1 MGYIQKR
8 GKNELHDYS
17 YAMAA
22 DIAGAIGDRLAALN
36 VVLGRRNLSVKR
48 EKSQNGQGVETV
60 VEVTLDYEFIDG
72 DSDEILS
79 VPSYGEGR
87 DSGDKAPYKA
97 LTGALKYALI
107 QTFLIATGDDPEEE
121 RCDHQPLSTNA
132 RRYKRSIS
140 AEQAQTLGDLIEQTG
155 TDQAKVL
162 EFYAVSKLEEMTA
175 DNYRKAR
182 IDSRFLLLGA
192 ARLPHVDCYPSSA
205 NLVKGGGGDGEAT
218 KHVDTQGV
226 ERGNW
231 AALSSGWGLG
241 APPDVGRIYPGDGLS
256 PQACAA
262 GVASAVR
269 AAAAAAA
276 QAHI

>member
-1 MGYIQKR
+1 MDNNGLATPTLPFEAPHRPGRSRGSEAESSAAALNLRQKLAQVRREVGYIQKR

-107 QTFLIATGDDPEEE
+107 QTFLIATGDDPRRSDATIS
-121 RCDHQPLSTNA
+121 RCPPTRGDINDRSA
-132 RRYKRSIS
+132 RSRRRRSAI
-140 AEQAQTLGDLIEQTG
+140 
-155 TDQAKVL
+155 
-162 EFYAVSKLEEMTA
+162 
-175 DNYRKAR
+175 
-182 IDSRFLLLGA
+182 
-192 ARLPHVDCYPSSA
+192 
-205 NLVKGGGGDGEAT
+205 
-218 KHVDTQGV
+218 
-226 ERGNW
+226 
-231 AALSSGWGLG
+231 
-241 APPDVGRIYPGDGLS
+241 
-256 PQACAA
+256 
-262 GVASAVR
+262 
-269 AAAAAAA
+269 
-276 QAHI
+276 